1 MSNTMKYL
9 SIFSLGI
16 FIIFMFNS
24 CSKKKEE
31 ELKEEQDKIISEYIT
46 SNNIDATK
54 SNSGL
59 YYSIT
64 KEGSSKK
71 PNSTSQVRVS
81 YKGYLI
87 NGTELDK
94 GDSTGVVF
102 KLNQVIEG
110 WTEGIPYFGEGGEGT
125 LLIPSHL
132 GYGSQTKSNIPKNS
146 ILIFDIVLHDVYWMF
161 ITLSKNSY
169 KELEVEKAFW
179 NVKHYICFLYF
190 TIII

>member
-1 MSNTMKYL
+1 MKYL

-87 NGTELDK
+87 NGTEFDK
-94 GDSTGVVF
+94 SDSTGVVF

-110 WTEGIPYFGEGGEGT
+110 WTEGITYFGEGGEGT
-125 LLIPSHL
+125 LFIPSHL
-132 GYGSQTKSNIPKNS
+132 GYGNQSKENIPKNS
-146 ILIFDIVLHDVYWMF
+146 VLLFDIKLIDVY
-161 ITLSKNSY
+161 
-169 KELEVEKAFW
+169 
-179 NVKHYICFLYF
+179 
-190 TIII
+190 

>member
-16 FIIFMFNS
+16 FIIFIFNS
-24 CSKKKEE
+24 CSKKKEQ
-31 ELKEEQDKIISEYIT
+31 ELKEEQDTIILEYL
-46 SNNIDATK
+46 NNNNLNATK
-54 SNSGL
+54 SSSGL
-59 YYSIT
+59 YYLI
-64 KEGSSKK
+64 KNEGDSKK

-87 NGTELDK
+87 NGTEFDK
-94 GDSTGVVF
+94 SDSTGVVF

-125 LLIPSHL
+125 LFIPSHL

-146 ILIFDIVLHDVYWMF
+146 ILIFDIVLHDVY
-161 ITLSKNSY
+161 
-169 KELEVEKAFW
+169 
-179 NVKHYICFLYF
+179 
-190 TIII
+190 